1 MIAGSLLLAFILP
14 LPLWRPAAP
23 RTDLRAW
30 QELLAAFTARGVSV
44 SSDHPRCQEPNL
56 DGLYLRGRRSV
67 VVCERNDRA
76 LTLRHEGWHLVQSLC
91 LRDGVWLSDEAIQR
105 GLSGQDRRELEA
117 LVQPSRWRR
126 EAEAR
131 AMANLPQPR
140 YLEALAT
147 ACGERLPVLHATWA
161 EQVGT
166 PVHSGTGGQEGRPP
180 DGMNPINH

>member
-91 LRDGVWLSDEAIQR
+91 LQGRNWLTAEAIEQ
-105 GLSGQDRRELEA
+105 GLNRRDRQELQA
-117 LVQPSRWRR
+117 LVAPERWQR

-131 AMANLPQPR
+131 TMANRPQAA
-140 YLEALAT
+140 YLQAFLEA
-147 ACGERLPVLHATWA
+147 CGDRLPLQGPQQRPQQTPLPTAPSPDPIRS
-161 EQVGT
+161 EQ
-166 PVHSGTGGQEGRPP
+166 SR
-180 DGMNPINH
+180 